1 MRTAQQRKKRAEML
15 KEISDIITN
24 CDNDAE
30 FFTRLLWANEWIS
43 NQLLTFE
50 SEETE
55 NADDENL
62 VRH

>member
-1 MRTAQQRKKRAEML
+1 MRTPQQRKQRAEML
-15 KEISDIITN
+15 QALCDIITN

-50 SEETE
+50 SEEQDD
-55 NADDENL
+55 ADD
-62 VRH
+62 